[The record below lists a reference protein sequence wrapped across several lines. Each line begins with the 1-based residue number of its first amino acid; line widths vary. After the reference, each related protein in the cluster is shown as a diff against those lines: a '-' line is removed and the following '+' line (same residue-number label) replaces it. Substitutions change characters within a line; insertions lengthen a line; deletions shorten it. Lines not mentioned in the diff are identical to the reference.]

1 MDPGGGPWA
10 EIPRV
15 GCPGGGGQS
24 ARLFAIGIR
33 LEVDLIGGFL
43 MNLATVSQKWP
54 K

>member
-15 GCPGGGGQS
+15 GCPGGGQS
-24 ARLFAIGIR
+24 ARLCAMGTI
-33 LEVDLIGGFL
+33 LEADLVNVFL
-43 MNLATVSQKWP
+43 MNVTTVLGKWP